1 MTQEQTRQT
10 SGQAE
15 DKRTSK
21 EGRKRDKSRSKEDK
35 KKGKHKSKRTRKR
48 TRKRTKEDKIEAN
61 TPQASKPPNSTRAQ
75 KPHKPR
81 KAPSPYKYTSAPQN
95 PPKTPF
101 KKRNRAYLKA
111 DAGDQK
117 QQRDKGRAKGGE
129 HGTKAGR
136 ATKAN
141 HLHSVDTTTCH
152 KWTLPPPPQKRM
164 KAAPRKPQTQNIF
177 HFCPFWS
184 PKIPRKHQSTPK
196 KNSLLPLFAENLP
209 RWTEN

>member
-48 TRKRTKEDKIEAN
+48 TKEDKIEAN
-61 TPQASKPPNSTRAQ
+61 TPQAFKPPNSTRAQ
-75 KPHKPR
+75 KPHNPR
-81 KAPSPYKYTSAPQN
+81 KAPKQHKPPRTPQN
-95 PPKTPF
+95 ALRTTKRAMFASNQTIAKQESGQKAGNTARKQDEPQEPITSTLKTQI
-101 KKRNRAYLKA
+101 YLK
-111 DAGDQK
+111 
-117 QQRDKGRAKGGE
+117 
-129 HGTKAGR
+129 
-136 ATKAN
+136 
-141 HLHSVDTTTCH
+141 
-152 KWTLPPPPQKRM
+152 
-164 KAAPRKPQTQNIF
+164 
-177 HFCPFWS
+177 FCPFWS

-209 RWTEN
+209 RWTENWRPERMKAGRTDAPLLYAERA